1 MLSNSESF
9 TVKIG
14 DIAQFI
20 DPRGN
25 KHIVQLTENG
35 NLGTN
40 HGQLSFNDLFGLPWG
55 SQVKTH
61 LGKIFLMV
69 QPSLNDILLN
79 TKRATTIMYP
89 KDIGFILVNMN
100 IGYGQYVIE
109 AGTGSGALTTAFCWA
124 VGAEGHVFSY
134 DIKENVQA
142 LARKN
147 VAKLGLEDR
156 VTFKNKDIG
165 YGFDESG
172 VDALFLDV
180 PNPEDY
186 LPFVGNAL
194 KPGGFFGSLVPT
206 TNQVSQ
212 LLENLQIHNY
222 AFIQVCENLLR
233 YYKTVPARL
242 RPDDRMTAHTG
253 FLIFARP
260 IITGLSQGSIVTE
273 TKESDDA

>member
-1 MLSNSESF
+1 MLSTSNSF
-9 TVKIG
+9 TVTC
-14 DIAQFI
+14 DDLALLI

-25 KHIVQLTENG
+25 RHIIQLKENG
-35 NLGTN
+35 SFQTN
-40 HGQLSFNDLFGLPWG
+40 HGQLFHNDLIGLPWG
-55 SQVKTH
+55 SRVKSH
-61 LGKIFLMV
+61 LSKIFVMV

-100 IGYGQYVIE
+100 ISNGKTVIE
-109 AGTGSGALTTAFCWA
+109 AGTGSGALTTALCWA
-124 VGAEGHVFSY
+124 VGGDGHVFSY
-134 DIKENVQA
+134 DVHDNVQE

-147 VAKLGLEDR
+147 IARLGFQDR

-165 YGFDESG
+165 YGFDEIG
-172 VDALFLDV
+172 VDALFLDI

-186 LPFVGNAL
+186 ISIVSKSL

-206 TNQVSQ
+206 TNQVSR
-212 LLENLQIHNY
+212 LLDALEIHGY
-222 AFIQVCENLLR
+222 ASIEVCENMLR
-233 YYKTVPARL
+233 YYKSVPARL

-260 IITGLSQGSIVTE
+260 ITNHKILNPSGE
-273 TKESDDA
+273 RK